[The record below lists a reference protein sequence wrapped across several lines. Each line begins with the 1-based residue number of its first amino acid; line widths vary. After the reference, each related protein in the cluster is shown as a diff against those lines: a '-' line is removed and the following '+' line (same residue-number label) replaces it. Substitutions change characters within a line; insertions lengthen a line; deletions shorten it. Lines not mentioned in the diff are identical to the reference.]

1 MLKQVRDD
9 IKSLIN
15 QIKKTDLRDQ
25 VAFNELCYGRR
36 VGDRIY
42 AFCPFCRKVVEID
55 AGLTEP
61 QGGRLRLQETASC
74 GCRQG
79 LRYIQ
84 LGFLERMQPR
94 KKDQKHPF
102 DDIRFQIRIKGDL
115 YKRTLRIQ
123 LAQEQRKQEQK
134 QKQQTPDERSWEV
147 GLHGAAFVGADYGT
161 DYGTDNSGRVAFT
174 FRVLLR
180 MRAVVLAGQFLNF
193 VVMPVM
199 ERAGFCCRG
208 GERTNPQAHNTD
220 EGNGRLF
227 YIFLTEHLTHL
238 LYKSY
243 VSC

>member
-115 YKRTLRIQ
+115 YKRTLRSQ

-147 GLHGAAFVGADYGT
+147 GLHGAAYDGSDYGT
-161 DYGTDNSGRVAFT
+161 DDFGYIPDDFEPGMDPYDRQAVYDDQLVDDWVIASGGNPADYGDWSDAFT
-174 FRVLLR
+174 DPF
-180 MRAVVLAGQFLNF
+180 
-193 VVMPVM
+193 
-199 ERAGFCCRG
+199 GFHDDFG
-208 GERTNPQAHNTD
+208 GGD
-220 EGNGRLF
+220 GGF
-227 YIFLTEHLTHL
+227 GGFGGWGGGGFGGGDD
-238 LYKSY
+238 
-243 VSC
+243 